1 LIQHSHLPDK
11 KNRIDKKNGID
22 KKNRIDK
29 KNGIDKM
36 NDFFKIQKILHK
48 LPHKYPFL
56 LIDRVLDIK
65 VDKSIRALKNVSFN
79 EPFFQGHF
87 PGEPIMPGVLIIEAM
102 AQAGGLLFAE
112 GLPGNEQISA
122 FYFMGMDKVRF
133 RKPVFPGDQ
142 LIFEV
147 EYLKKRTRVVK
158 LAGKAF
164 VDDVLVAEAQLL
176 ATIGD
181 KK

>member
-1 LIQHSHLPDK
+1 
-11 KNRIDKKNGID
+11 
-22 KKNRIDK
+22 
-29 KNGIDKM
+29 
-36 NDFFKIQKILHK
+36 
-48 LPHKYPFL
+48 
-56 LIDRVLDIK
+56 
-65 VDKSIRALKNVSFN
+65 
-79 EPFFQGHF
+79 
-87 PGEPIMPGVLIIEAM
+87 MPGVLIIEAM

-112 GLPGNEQISA
+112 GLPGNERISA

-133 RKPVFPGDQ
+133 RKPVLPGDQ

-147 EYLKKRTRVVK
+147 EYLKKRTKVVK